1 MFNKQLM
8 RQKRH
13 KRVRAKIQGTK
24 KMPRLCVF
32 RSNKHI
38 YAQLIDDTSGK
49 TIVSASDRE
58 IKRKTKSEKRKTA
71 SAHEVGKLIAKKAI
85 EKKIEKIIFDRAGYK
100 YHGRIKAIA
109 DGARENGLKF

>member
-24 KMPRLCVF
+24 KIPRLCVF

-49 TIVSASDRE
+49 TIVSASD
-58 IKRKTKSEKRKTA
+58 IKLKGKKKLKGKTQV
-71 SAHEVGKLIAKKAI
+71 AHEIGKLIAKNAL
-85 EKKIEKIIFDRAGYK
+85 EKNIEKIIFDRAGYK

-109 DGARENGLKF
+109 DGARESGLKF